1 MRGGYRAIGDQ
12 GAPKKEEEEEEERRK
27 EGPFIPKS
35 GFLRRRRP
43 NAESH
48 GEMGWGC
55 GGDWLGDETCI
66 LNVTIKNFIVD
77 PHELGTRVAR
87 YVRVGK

>member
-12 GAPKKEEEEEEERRK
+12 SAPKKEEEEERRK

-35 GFLRRRRP
+35 GFLRLLRPKRR
-43 NAESH
+43 AMEKWAGAGGGLV
-48 GEMGWGC
+48 GEQ
-55 GGDWLGDETCI
+55 
-66 LNVTIKNFIVD
+66 NVHIERDNKKNFIVD

-87 YVRVGK
+87 YE

>member
-1 MRGGYRAIGDQ
+1 MRGGYRVIGDQ

-35 GFLRRRRP
+35 GFLRLLRP

-48 GEMGWGC
+48 GEMGWGW
-55 GGDWLGDETCI
+55 GGIGW
-66 LNVTIKNFIVD
+66 
-77 PHELGTRVAR
+77 GTKRA
-87 YVRVGK
+87 Y

>member
-35 GFLRRRRP
+35 GFLRRLRP
-43 NAESH
+43 KAESH
-48 GEMGWGC
+48 GEMGWGW
-55 GGDWLGDETCI
+55 GGDWLGNKTCI
-66 LNVTIKNFIVD
+66 LNVTINKT
-77 PHELGTRVAR
+77 L
-87 YVRVGK
+87 